1 MPRVSTFFFFLNRF
15 DWLQLQYLIAD
26 LNWFSLFWPQL
37 MFLPSFVTPTPGG
50 LTSPRTEIMHF
61 TVVADLGEMSG

>member
-1 MPRVSTFFFFLNRF
+1 MCQRFFFFNWF

-26 LNWFSLFWPQL
+26 LIGFHFFWPQL
-37 MFLPSFVTPTPGG
+37 MFLLSFVTPTPGG